1 MIRVALFVLALALP
15 GVAAAA
21 PQAAPTGQHHEEST
35 PAENLGYVEGA
46 QALESRLLAPCCWNQ
61 TLDIH
66 GSEVSTDL
74 KREIR
79 RRLRAGESADAIETS
94 IVARYGEKIRAVPKG
109 SPLGKTAALLAI
121 LMGVGG
127 VGAAFM
133 LLRWRRRSATLALA
147 EKSPAPSASKGRDR
161 YDEQIDAELDRM

>member
-1 MIRVALFVLALALP
+1 MIRVALFVIALATP
-15 GVAAAA
+15 GAVSAQ
-21 PQAAPTGQHHEEST
+21 PAPTGQHHEEST

-46 QALESRLLAPCCWNQ
+46 HTLESRILAPCCWNQ

-74 KREIR
+74 KKEIR
-79 RRLRAGESADAIETS
+79 RRLRAGESADVIEAS
-94 IVARYGEKIRAVPKG
+94 IVQRYGEKIRAVPQG
-109 SPLGKTAALLAI
+109 SPLGKTASILAI
-121 LMGVGG
+121 LMGAAG

-133 LLRWRRRSATLALA
+133 LVRWRRRSATLALA
-147 EKSPAPSASKGRDR
+147 EKKRATSEGKGRDR